1 MRDAEQIVN
10 AYKHSVRSRG
20 GLNASDMQDTLISV
34 SSDKGSIELAF
45 EFSSI
50 EDERILNEAFRFWRE
65 YESNPDEL
73 MLLPNEK

>member
-1 MRDAEQIVN
+1 
-10 AYKHSVRSRG
+10 
-20 GLNASDMQDTLISV
+20 MQDTLISV